1 MALTTA
7 QKIALFDML
16 ETPYDGSVDVPQG
29 DYNLTGITYT
39 SDTPEYKLQTLI
51 TNRLA
56 AMVAAEEAVLVQYIN
71 QWLLIGSNVASI
83 DAGQIGGSSGV
94 SYDPTLH
101 LQRIQKSVKNLIPVF
116 RYRREIE
123 LGQEGNKAGM
133 NIETFR

>member
-7 QKIALFDML
+7 QKIALFDIL

-29 DYNLTGITYT
+29 DYSLTAITYNA
-39 SDTPEYKLQTLI
+39 DAAEYKLQTLI
-51 TNRLA
+51 NDRLSALTN
-56 AMVAAEEAVLVQYIN
+56 AEETVLVQHIN
-71 QWLLIGSNVASI
+71 QWLLIGSNVAMI
-83 DAGQIGGSSGV
+83 DAGSIGGTSGI

-123 LGQEGNKAGM
+123 VGMEGNKAGM
-133 NIETFR
+133 NVETFR